1 VLLRLAFL
9 RIWGFQHSLT
19 NLLTTTTKYNTTQDG
34 QFLYPGVD
42 GPIPT
47 TRLFQLRE
55 GLQDAE
61 MFRML
66 PENDAKALIETVLR
80 GSNDFDNDVEKIEAV
95 RVQAGDK
102 VELALKQKQ

>member
-1 VLLRLAFL
+1 
-9 RIWGFQHSLT
+9 
-19 NLLTTTTKYNTTQDG
+19 
-34 QFLYPGVD
+34 
-42 GPIPT
+42 
-47 TRLFQLRE
+47 
-55 GLQDAE
+55 
-61 MFRML
+61 ML